1 VLFRSAKEARRILME
16 IDRKELQG
24 LPEVLEFI
32 ETLPAN
38 EPLPSLDRGG
48 EPVKAVSDPGTSGR
62 VRL

>member
-1 VLFRSAKEARRILME
+1 MIITVDITPKAMIRGMSRT
-16 IDRKELQG
+16 
-24 LPEVLEFI
+24 EVMEFI